1 MNKNTFKKISSITSG
16 IDNIGTTWGATWSD
30 FNGDGLVDL
39 WTNNHWSKGTLYINQ
54 GDGTFKNRTQAVFTA
69 PPLGDDHGAAAVDFD
84 NDGDIDLLNLVG
96 SQGGKGI
103 GEKYDNVFYV
113 KENGTFTD
121 LADSRGLAYSLAR
134 GRSPLWFDFNNDGR
148 LDVFIAADPR
158 NDNLYAPATIF
169 LQQDD
174 GKFKRASKDTGFA
187 VPEAPFGVLSD
198 LSGDGKLDFIVPVGD
213 SLKVYDTTS
222 LPLKDITAQTISNKV
237 KIYGD
242 GDIIS
247 SDFNRDLKP
256 DLYITADSSFESA
269 LYQADKNSL
278 VVQLVIEKPDDAKG
292 IYFDTDGEVTFDLR
306 SRKDPVGLDKIYI
319 GTNGINPT
327 SKQFTLSPDDPNV
340 VGTFSQVLKSGAGL
354 YISYDPVLKRWNYVF
369 ASGQSFDGDK
379 LLLGLIETEK
389 PILKTNS
396 IGFNDNAPPKPSQ
409 LLMSSPDGFVDVSDE
424 SGINSILAS
433 AKKAVAGDFDNDM
446 DEDIFVVTS
455 LSYAE
460 NTPDILY
467 ENQGDGTFVAVP
479 KAGGAIGNK
488 LGMGDFV
495 ISADYDND
503 GFLDLLVGNG
513 DSDSSNTVLVEN
525 APAYD
530 LFQNQGND
538 NHWLQI
544 DLQGVVSNRDGIGA
558 QVFLTAGGVTQM
570 RQQTGGMHNGV
581 QNDQR
586 LHFGLGQNT
595 QVEKLVIKWSSGKE
609 QVITDI
615 PADRTINV
623 VEKLG
628 DSGDRFSGD
637 RQNDVINGGVGNDN
651 LKGKAS
657 NDILIGKQ
665 GNDVLSG
672 GDGNDILIGNIGRDT
687 LKGGEGKDVFRF
699 DVLQEQRD
707 KIVDF
712 NVAEDTLQ
720 FSAAAFNI
728 GLNVDSAITSAR
740 LRIGAKANT
749 PEQRFVFN
757 PVNGVLSFDRDGSES
772 AFSQINV
779 AILSTNL
786 NLTNEDIFIIA

>member
-54 GDGTFKNRTQAVFTA
+54 GDGTFKDRTEAIFTA
-69 PPLGDDHGAAAVDFD
+69 PPGGDDHGSAAVDFN
-84 NDGDIDLLNLVG
+84 NDGDLDLFCLVG
-96 SQGGKGI
+96 SKGGTGI
-103 GEKYDNVFYV
+103 GEQYDNLFYV
-113 KENGTFTD
+113 NNNGTLD
-121 LADSRGLAYSLAR
+121 ERADALGLSYSLAR
-134 GRSPLWFDFNNDGR
+134 GRSPLWFDFNNDGL

-158 NDNLYAPATIF
+158 RDDLYAPATIF
-169 LQQDD
+169 LQQDN

-187 VPEAPFGVLSD
+187 VPEAPFGILSD

-222 LPLKDITAQTISNKV
+222 LPLKDITAQTISNNI

-247 SDFNRDLKP
+247 SDFNGDLKP
-256 DLYITADSSFESA
+256 DLYVTADSSFENNLDRS
-269 LYQADKNSL
+269 DNNSL
-278 VVQLVIEKPDDAKG
+278 VVQLRVDEPGDSKG

-306 SRKDPVGLDKIYI
+306 SRKDPVSIDRIYI
-319 GTNGINPT
+319 GAKGINPT
-327 SKQFTLSPDDPNV
+327 SKKFTLSPDDPDV
-340 VGTFSQVLKSGAGL
+340 IGTYSQIPKSGAGL
-354 YISYDPVLKRWNYVF
+354 YISYNPALKRWEHVLV
-369 ASGQSFDGDK
+369 SGENFDSKK
-379 LLLGLIETEK
+379 LIISQIDSSE
-389 PILKTNS
+389 PIANSDS
-396 IGFNDNAPPKPSQ
+396 IGFNSDAPPKPSQ
-409 LLMSSPDGFVDVSDE
+409 LLMSSPDGFIDVSDE

-455 LSYAE
+455 LSYGE

-479 KAGGAIGNK
+479 KAGGAIGDK
-488 LGMGDFV
+488 IGMGDFV

-503 GFLDLLVGNG
+503 GFLDFLVGNG
-513 DSDSSNTVLVEN
+513 DSDTIGSPLVEN
-525 APAYD
+525 APAYT

-615 PADRTINV
+615 PADRIISV
-623 VEKLG
+623 VEKLS

-651 LKGKAS
+651 LKGKAG

-672 GDGNDILIGNIGRDT
+672 GDGSDILIGNIGRDT
-687 LKGGEGKDVFRF
+687 LKGGEGKDIFRF

-712 NVAEDTLQ
+712 NVARDILQ
-720 FSAAAFNI
+720 ISAAAFNI
-728 GLNVDSAITSAR
+728 GLNVDSAITSAQ

-749 PEQRFVFN
+749 PEQRFVYN

-786 NLTNEDIFIIA
+786 NLTNKDIFIIS